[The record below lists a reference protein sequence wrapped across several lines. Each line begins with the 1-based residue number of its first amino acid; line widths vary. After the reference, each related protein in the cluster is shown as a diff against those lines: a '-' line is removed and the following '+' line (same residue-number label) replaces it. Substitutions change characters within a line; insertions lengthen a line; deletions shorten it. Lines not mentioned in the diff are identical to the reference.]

1 MLRVQIR
8 DASNT
13 LLVRIE
19 GRFSGE
25 DAEYVQT
32 LMARFN
38 TTLDLVVDMTDVT
51 FADASGEDAL
61 RFLNRLGA
69 VFVAE
74 NSYSRFIC
82 ERLQLPL
89 KGKHKSNAHD
99 RSHNVQPEVTGM
111 LTEQPPKEDNPNAI
125 SEP

>member
-8 DASNT
+8 DASNKF
-13 LLVRIE
+13 LVKIE
-19 GRFSGE
+19 GRFSGD

-38 TTLDLVVDMTDVT
+38 PTLDLVVDITDVT
-51 FADASGEDAL
+51 FADTSGEAAL
-61 RFLNRLGA
+61 RFLKRLGA

-74 NSYSRFIC
+74 NSYSRFMC

-89 KGKHKSNAHD
+89 SGKNKSNGPD
-99 RSHNVQPEVTGM
+99 RSQNVQAEVMDVLPEH
-111 LTEQPPKEDNPNAI
+111 PPKVENPDAS
-125 SEP
+125 SEL